1 MEVRDIHK
9 HSGWFSSYMYAE
21 DGGNDAQGRALA
33 EYVEHREGEYFP
45 HIIKHLSRNVGKGS
59 RGDDGSMFKNNKR
72 DEDLDVVLV
81 FKKGVSKKE
90 LLKNI
95 NERYEY

>member
-1 MEVRDIHK
+1 MSNPYIDLRKCEKGDILVLK
-9 HSGWFSSYMYAE
+9 
-21 DGGNDAQGRALA
+21 DGSLA

>member
-1 MEVRDIHK
+1 M
-9 HSGWFSSYMYAE
+9 
-21 DGGNDAQGRALA
+21 A

-72 DEDLDVVLV
+72 DEDLGVVLV

>member
-1 MEVRDIHK
+1 MNPYINLRKCEKGDILVLK
-9 HSGWFSSYMYAE
+9 
-21 DGGNDAQGRALA
+21 DGSLA

-72 DEDLDVVLV
+72 DEDLDDFLSQLKYGESV
-81 FKKGVSKKE
+81 K
-90 LLKNI
+90 LKNYQHLGRI
-95 NERYEY
+95 DIEMLPYKK